1 MPKSS
6 DRLVS
11 VVIEWENAK
20 LSDLARAERMLAELG
35 RQMAEA
41 ARRRNLSA
49 ELLVLYDS
57 DAVDPSVPRTA
68 IEARLDAAAWPGSI
82 QLVPAPGQRYYEQ
95 KNKGAS
101 LASGEIVVFLDSDV
115 VPDAGWL
122 EGLLAAL
129 DDPAV
134 GIVGGETYHAT
145 DTLHDK
151 LFAAFWTF
159 PTRRP
164 SRGLYR
170 YKHFYANNLAVR
182 RALILAHPFPDA
194 PAYRGQCAALAK
206 SLMRKDIAIFRQ
218 GASTVSHPPP
228 EGVRTFFV
236 RALCQGHDSI
246 YWKSQRPLGAFLNAS
261 PLGSLLRFVRQIWEV
276 LVRVATRART
286 VGLGPLG
293 ILAAIGLGFAYYVCK
308 LAGELVAFFAPGVIR
323 RNLSV

>member
-1 MPKSS
+1 MTQPNSKV
-6 DRLVS
+6 VS

-20 LSDLARAERMLAELG
+20 LSDLGRAERMLTALG
-35 RQMAEA
+35 EQMAEVSA
-41 ARRRNLSA
+41 KRHLNA

-57 DAVDPSVPRTA
+57 DAVDPVVPRTA
-68 IEARLDAAAWPGSI
+68 VEAHIDAAAWPGRI

-101 LASGEIVVFLDSDV
+101 LAAGEIVIFLDSDV

-129 DDPAV
+129 DDPGV

-159 PTRRP
+159 PTRQP
-164 SRGLYR
+164 SRGVYR

-182 RALILAHPFPDA
+182 RELFLAHPFPDA

-206 SLMRKDIAIFRQ
+206 SLMRQGIPIYRQ

-236 RALCQGHDSI
+236 RALCQGYDAV
-246 YWKSQRPLGAFLNAS
+246 YWKSQRPLGALLNAS
-261 PLGSLLRFVRQIWEV
+261 PVGSLLRFVRQLWEV

-293 ILAAIGLGFAYYVCK
+293 ILAAIGMGFAFYTCK
-308 LAGELVAFFAPGVIR
+308 LAGEVVAFFAPGVIR
-323 RNLSV
+323 NNLSV

>member
-1 MPKSS
+1 
-6 DRLVS
+6 
-11 VVIEWENAK
+11 
-20 LSDLARAERMLAELG
+20 
-35 RQMAEA
+35 
-41 ARRRNLSA
+41 
-49 ELLVLYDS
+49 
-57 DAVDPSVPRTA
+57 VPRTA
-68 IEARLDAAAWPGSI
+68 IAAQIDAAAWPGSI
-82 QLVPAPGQRYYEQ
+82 RLVPAPGQRYYEQ
-95 KNKGAS
+95 KNKGAT
-101 LASGEIVVFLDSDV
+101 LASGEIVIFLDSDV

-134 GIVGGETYHAT
+134 DLVGGETYHAT

-151 LFAAFWTF
+151 LFAAFWAF

-194 PAYRGQCAALAK
+194 PAYRGHCAALAK
-206 SLMRKDIAIFRQ
+206 VLMRNGIAIYRQ

-236 RALCQGHDSI
+236 RALCQGHDAV
-246 YWKSQRPLGAFLNAS
+246 YWKSQRPMGAFLNAS
-261 PLGSLLRFVRQIWEV
+261 PLGSLLRFVRQLWEV
-276 LVRVATRART
+276 IVRVATRART

-293 ILAAIGLGFAYYVCK
+293 IVAAIGLGFVYYACK
-308 LAGELVAFFAPGVIR
+308 LVGEVVAFFAPDLIR
-323 RNLSV
+323 KNLSV

>member
-1 MPKSS
+1 MPSS
-6 DRLVS
+6 SSPFVS
-11 VVIEWENAK
+11 VVIEWENAR
-20 LSDLARAERMLAELG
+20 LSDLGRAERMLAQLG
-35 RQMAEA
+35 RQMAET
-41 ARRRNLSA
+41 ARKRGLTA

-57 DAVDPSVPRTA
+57 DAVDPDVPRTA
-68 IEARLDAAAWPGSI
+68 IAAQIDASVWPGSI
-82 QLVPAPGQRYYEQ
+82 RIVPAPGQRYYEQ
-95 KNKGAS
+95 KNKGAT
-101 LASGEIVVFLDSDV
+101 LASGAVVIFLDSDV
-115 VPDAGWL
+115 VPDEGWL

-129 DDPAV
+129 DDPDV

-145 DTLHDK
+145 DTFHDK

-170 YKHFYANNLAVR
+170 HKHFYANNLAVR

-206 SLMRKDIAIFRQ
+206 SLMRRGIAIYRQ
-218 GASTVSHPPP
+218 SASTVSHPPP

-236 RALCQGHDSI
+236 RALCQGYDSV
-246 YWKSQRPLGAFLNAS
+246 YWKSRRPLGAFFNAS
-261 PLGSLLRFVRQIWEV
+261 PPGSLLRFVRQLWEV
-276 LVRVATRART
+276 VVRVVTRART

-293 ILAAIGLGFAYYVCK
+293 IVAAIGLGFAYYVCK
-308 LAGELVAFFAPGVIR
+308 LVGELVAFFVPGVIR